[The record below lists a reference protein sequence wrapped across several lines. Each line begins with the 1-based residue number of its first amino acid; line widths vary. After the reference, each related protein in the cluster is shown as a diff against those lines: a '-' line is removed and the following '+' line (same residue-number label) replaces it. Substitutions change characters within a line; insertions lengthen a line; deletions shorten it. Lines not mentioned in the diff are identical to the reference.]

1 MFYSTE
7 QAVDY
12 GLKADMVHQCRL
24 FNLRKVYRAQYKLAL
39 NRGQVDLAVVFATQA
54 QLCNEAINAE
64 TVQKRLLLDALYWP
78 DKL

>member
-12 GLKADMVHQCRL
+12 GLKADALHLARL
-24 FNLRKVYRAQYKLAL
+24 SDLGEVYRVQCEVAL
-39 NRGQVDLAVVFATQA
+39 NRDQINLAVVFATQA
-54 QLCNEAINAE
+54 QFCHEALNAE
-64 TVQKRLLLDALYWP
+64 TVQKRLLLAALCWP